1 MALTSPGVQVSVIDE
16 SFYTPAEPG
25 TVPMI
30 FVASASNKTNAAA
43 IKMQGSI
50 AKPSRPSV
58 RFTALLDPVI
68 TKITHG
74 IKNIPKYKPK
84 SLKNGAVS
92 IISIS
97 FEEV

>member
-1 MALTSPGVQVSVIDE
+1 
-16 SFYTPAEPG
+16 
-25 TVPMI
+25 
-30 FVASASNKTNAAA
+30 
-43 IKMQGSI
+43 MQGSI

-68 TKITHG
+68 TKMTQG
-74 IKNIPKYKPK
+74 IKNIPKYKAK
-84 SLKNGAVS
+84 SLKNGAVN